1 MDWITPAGADELAE
15 AVRAGAGGDGAPPV
29 TGAAGPPDAL
39 PEGARPPDAV
49 LSTAALSGVLEHRPR
64 DLTVTVGAGTR
75 VDDLLG
81 RLEEAGGWLPFGG
94 PARELSV
101 GGAVACALPG
111 PWDAGHGD
119 LRRQLLACE
128 LVAWSGRR
136 LRWGRGV
143 MKNVAGYGM
152 TRAVAGSF
160 GRLGVVHRATFRLW
174 PAPEERRGARLR
186 PTGGGDALEAAGRIA
201 RSGFDA
207 EVRPDAVVWRGSPGA
222 EAGGGGLEV
231 RFVGT
236 SDSVEL
242 RLGRLRSWA
251 AEAGLEVDV
260 GPAAGT
266 PGGARP
272 GAGAAAEGPS
282 TSGDE
287 AGSAAGASAAER
299 AASGPGPFARR
310 RAEAASAAWAAAGRR
325 GFERAARTARDA
337 LGDALLNLEGYPL
350 SGDLRCAWAAGG
362 EGRGGDGPPE
372 GGSPAPGDG
381 GDRPPPAARL
391 LEALEGV
398 PVRIERGRR
407 AELEAAERRRDD
419 GVRRLERR
427 VVDALGGRPRR
438 WLSGYL

>member
-1 MDWITPAGADELAE
+1 VDWITPAGADELAE
-15 AVRAGAGGDGAPPV
+15 AVRARADDGAPPV
-29 TGAAGPPDAL
+29 TGAAGPPDGL

-94 PARELSV
+94 LSRELSV

-174 PAPEERRGARLR
+174 PAPEERRSARLR
-186 PTGGGDALEAAGRIA
+186 PPGGGDGLEAAGRIA

-207 EVRPDAVVWRGSPGA
+207 EVRPDAVVWRGAPEA
-222 EAGGGGLEV
+222 EAGAGGLEV

-236 SDSVEL
+236 ADSVEL

-260 GPAAGT
+260 APAAGPT
-266 PGGARP
+266 GDGD
-272 GAGAAAEGPS
+272 GP
-282 TSGDE
+282 
-287 AGSAAGASAAER
+287 A
-299 AASGPGPFARR
+299 GPGDDAGEPAGPFGRR
-310 RAEAASAAWAAAGRR
+310 RSGAASAAWAAAGRR

-337 LGDALLNLEGYPL
+337 LGGALLGLEGYPL
-350 SGDLRCAWAAGG
+350 SGDLRCAWAAGH
-362 EGRGGDGPPE
+362 ERGSGDGPPG
-372 GGSPAPGDG
+372 GGSPAPGG

-391 LEALEGV
+391 LEALGGV

-407 AELEAAERRRDD
+407 AELEAAERRRDE
-419 GVRRLERR
+419 GVRRLELR